1 MWPHVMISSLYT
13 RTCYCDGMV
22 TSEGEGRPY
31 QVTSVR
37 ALGTAIRH
45 YRRELGLTQADLAR
59 RAHLPRETLSR
70 LENGHE
76 TEQLRHILALLRQ
89 LHVRASLERVAEDE
103 DHA

>member
-1 MWPHVMISSLYT
+1 MSYS
-13 RTCYCDGMV
+13 DGMV
-22 TSEGEGRPY
+22 TSEGERWPY
-31 QVTSVR
+31 QVTSAR

-45 YRRELGLTQADLAR
+45 YRLELGLTQAELAR

-89 LHVRASLERVAEDE
+89 LGVRASLERVVEDE